1 MVANA
6 PLYAPTV
13 RLTES
18 ARLALSG
25 NDLWDRRA
33 VYQTDGTTGY
43 YYFSTDTSTWALD
56 NSSRSENVD
65 ILGDA
70 GGLQYWDNSNVRVM
84 RLFIDDS
91 GNLFIDPAD
100 GTGDV
105 TIGGGDVNANQ
116 ATAGNNSALN
126 LQIEN
131 VTQAQLLQEGTTG
144 FTILEA
150 LATNG
155 ALIFVIPGGSGAN
168 GWNFFHRG
176 DFENKAVI
184 SEKGAFGIKDGITAP
199 SAIAGLAQVYVDTA
213 DGDYKIIFGDGT
225 VKTLTTDT

>member
-1 MVANA
+1 MAANA
-6 PLYAPTV
+6 PLYAPLAS
-13 RLTES
+13 LTE
-18 ARLALSG
+18 AQRLALSG
-25 NDLWDRRA
+25 NDLWDSRA
-33 VYQTDGTTGY
+33 VFQTDGTRGY
-43 YYFSTDTSTWALD
+43 YYFSTDTSTWTLD
-56 NSSRSENVD
+56 NKSRSGNDD
-65 ILGDA
+65 IVGKRGA
-70 GGLQYWDNSNVRVM
+70 LQYWDDDNVRVM
-84 RLFIDDS
+84 KIFIDDA

-116 ATAGNNSALN
+116 AIAGNNSALN

-131 VTQAQLLQEGTTG
+131 VTQAQLLQEGATG
-144 FTILEA
+144 FTVLEA
-150 LATNG
+150 LATSG
-155 ALIFVIPGGSGAN
+155 ALIFVIPGGSGVN

-199 SAIAGLAQVYVDTA
+199 SAIAGLAQVYVDVA

-225 VKTLTTDT
+225 VKVISPDT